1 MKYCPVHL
9 IIKIKRKFR
18 TLWLGCWKFWDMDR
32 WSTSNDIFIEYL
44 FELYCINWVQSWC
57 LTILSYAIE
66 INIYVWT
73 KKYKLKIIS
82 KWEIRPHVWSLVWK
96 EFAFFLCNL
105 FSSIHCKIELQ
116 LSLKMITDEFKCS
129 YKRISNVIWAP
140 IMANALDA
148 RIKVHLM
155 WKDIFYIDGTYAAL
169 K

>member
-1 MKYCPVHL
+1 MIRLLEILRHGSL
-9 IIKIKRKFR
+9 INFKWYIHWISIWVILHRSKFYV
-18 TLWLGCWKFWDMDR
+18 
-32 WSTSNDIFIEYL
+32 NIYVNL
-44 FELYCINWVQSWC
+44 FC